1 MFLCSHWRMSDR
13 LKYSYSFPLRTAW
26 QMSQNFHASVGYCC
40 LIWLVKPN
48 NTRTRPMLIT
58 PSLNIVDAILLHVC
72 TVSFSMSEWSI
83 FPFFCFHRLLTT
95 PSIGLNF
102 TWPLCCPRGAHTLYF
117 NVLSVC
123 PCGAHNLYFI
133 VLSFVLC
140 VCCCSFGRFLFFGI
154 FKLFYV

>member
-1 MFLCSHWRMSDR
+1 
-13 LKYSYSFPLRTAW
+13 
-26 QMSQNFHASVGYCC
+26 MSQNFHASVGYCC

-123 PCGAHNLYFI
+123 HCGAHNLYFI

-140 VCCCSFGRFLFFGI
+140 VCCCSFGYKYTISYLQYSI
-154 FKLFYV
+154 CTMKLCLHGCIN